1 MKGIILAG
9 GHGTRLYPIT
19 KAVSKQLLPVF
30 DKPMIYYPLS
40 ILLLAKIEEILIIS
54 TRSDLSNFKKLLG
67 DGSSFGVKFEYALQE
82 YPGGLAEAL
91 IIGRPFIKSDS
102 VCLVLGDNILY
113 GQGLTSIL
121 EKMKKR
127 VEDEN
132 TAIIFGVEVN
142 NPSSY
147 GIVELNKKDEVISI
161 EEKPNN
167 PKSNNAVIGLYF
179 YPNIA
184 IEMVKNIE
192 KSERGEKEIT
202 SLNQEFLKQNKLSYL
217 RLGRGFIWYDTG
229 TPESLKDAS
238 DFVQSVQERQGN
250 KIACLEEIAFKQGLI
265 SKRKLSNLI
274 DEVVDNEY
282 SNYIKKIILNSKW
295 IQI

>member
-9 GHGTRLYPIT
+9 GHGTRLFPIT
-19 KAVSKQLLPVF
+19 KVVSKQLLPVF
-30 DKPMIYYPLS
+30 DKPMIFYPLS

-67 DGSSFGVKFEYALQE
+67 DGSSLGVKFEYAIQE
-82 YPGGLAEAL
+82 HPGGLAEAL

-127 VEDEN
+127 VEEEN
-132 TAIIFGVEVN
+132 SAVIFGVKVK

-161 EEKPNN
+161 EEKPIN

-179 YPNIA
+179 YPNLA

-202 SLNQEFLKQNKLSYL
+202 SLNQEFLKKNKLSYL

-238 DFVQSVQERQGN
+238 DFVQSIQERQGN
-250 KIACLEEIAFKQGLI
+250 KIACLEEIALKQGLI
-265 SKRKLSNLI
+265 SKKKLSNLI
-274 DEVVDNEY
+274 DEAVDNEY
-282 SNYIKKIILNSKW
+282 FNYIKKIILTSK
-295 IQI
+295 

>member
-9 GHGTRLYPIT
+9 GHGTRLFPIT
-19 KAVSKQLLPVF
+19 KVVSKQLLPVF
-30 DKPMIYYPLS
+30 DKPMIFYPLS

-67 DGSSFGVKFEYALQE
+67 DGSSLGVKFEYAIQE
-82 YPGGLAEAL
+82 HPGGLAEAL

-127 VEDEN
+127 VEEEN
-132 TAIIFGVEVN
+132 SAVIFGVKVK

-161 EEKPNN
+161 EEKPIN

-179 YPNIA
+179 YPNLA

-202 SLNQEFLKQNKLSYL
+202 SLNQEFLKKNKLSYL

-238 DFVQSVQERQGN
+238 DFVQSIQERQGN
-250 KIACLEEIAFKQGLI
+250 KIACLEEIALKQGLI
-265 SKRKLSNLI
+265 SKKKLSNLI
-274 DEVVDNEY
+274 DKAVDNEY
-282 SNYIKKIILNSKW
+282 FNYIKKIILTSK
-295 IQI
+295 

>member
-9 GHGTRLYPIT
+9 GYGTRLYPIT
-19 KAVSKQLLPVF
+19 KVVSKQLLPVF

-40 ILLLAKIEEILIIS
+40 ILLLAKIKEILIIS
-54 TRSDLSNFKKLLG
+54 TQYDLQNFKKLLG
-67 DGSSFGVKFEYALQE
+67 DGSSLGVKLEYAIQE
-82 YPGGLAEAL
+82 HPGGLAEAL

-102 VCLVLGDNILY
+102 VCLILGDNIIY

-121 EKMKKR
+121 EKMRKK
-127 VEDEN
+127 VKKEEV
-132 TAIIFGVEVN
+132 AVIFGVEVN

-147 GIVELNKKDEVISI
+147 GIVELNKNDEVISI
-161 EEKPNN
+161 EEKPVI

-184 IEMVKNIE
+184 IEMVKYIE

-202 SLNQEFLKQNKLSYL
+202 SLNQEFLKRDKLHYYS
-217 RLGRGFIWYDTG
+217 LGRGFIWYDTG

-238 DFVQSVQERQGN
+238 DFVQSVQERQGT
-250 KIACLEEIAFKQGLI
+250 KIACIEEIALKQGLI
-265 SKRKLSNLI
+265 SKKKLSKII
-274 DEVVDNEY
+274 DKGVDNEY
-282 SNYIKKIILNSKW
+282 FNYIKRIK
-295 IQI
+295 Q

>member
-67 DGSSFGVKFEYALQE
+67 DGSSLGVKFEYAIQE

-282 SNYIKKIILNSKW
+282 SNYIKKIILNSK
-295 IQI
+295 